1 MGVSTGRRRALAAAI
16 ACLVGIGASVVA
28 AYTVG
33 LRVNL
38 TPSLPI
44 GLYVRA
50 ARGTLVEFCPPGVA
64 AEVSAIRGYRGP
76 GVCPDRHA
84 PLLKPVVG
92 RAGDVVDVDRT
103 GMRVNGRALP
113 NTQAHPRDHRGR
125 SLEAY
130 PPGRYRVAPGTLW
143 VASTWNDGSFD
154 SRYFGPIDAATV
166 RSRLAPLWVI
176 E

>member
-1 MGVSTGRRRALAAAI
+1 MDLSASRRWALAVALAGLL
-16 ACLVGIGASVVA
+16 AIGASVVA
-28 AYTVG
+28 ASAWG

-38 TPSLPI
+38 TPSLPL
-44 GLYVRA
+44 GLYTKDPH
-50 ARGTLVEFCPPGVA
+50 GPLVEFCPPGLA
-64 AEVSAIRGYRGP
+64 AEVSAIRGYRGL

-84 PLLKPVVG
+84 PLLKHVVG
-92 RAGDVVDVDRT
+92 RAGDVVDIDRT

-113 NTQAHPRDHRGR
+113 NTQPHPRDHRGR

-154 SRYFGPIDAATV
+154 SRYFGPIPAATV